1 MPILALAV
9 DPHGPFGNAHH
20 AFDARHGRQPCPF
33 EQADGLKDRFR
44 VENPAAGLIA
54 LAAVEVAAPALVL
67 GQAECGETAGRARV
81 VNMLRARRQ
90 RGGVAARLIEQGE
103 VDITL
108 GCLHLATIAAPALPP
123 VGQGVGAFGR
133 FSIVFIGHNDV
144 RRGQLIA
151 EIVVIDDFFIQQLTG
166 IEDTHRSA

>member
-1 MPILALAV
+1 
-9 DPHGPFGNAHH
+9 
-20 AFDARHGRQPCPF
+20 
-33 EQADGLKDRFR
+33 
-44 VENPAAGLIA
+44 
-54 LAAVEVAAPALVL
+54 
-67 GQAECGETAGRARV
+67 
-81 VNMLRARRQ
+81 MLRARRQ

-108 GCLHLATIAAPALPP
+108 GCRHLATIAAPALPP

-166 IEDTHRSA
+166 IEDAHRSA